1 MEFKVIYKKRNTPG
15 NPGVYIYLDPTNN
28 GLSKNDGLSNND
40 RLSGKIQKL
49 REDMSEL
56 INYERKYLLEEIFN
70 LVDELVL
77 AYKTRSAYR
86 KFSIKKE
93 TKKLI
98 GNLKILLDNASIIVI
113 DDEFD
118 TLLHSKIDGLIR
130 DTYHDGTYED
140 IYDDILSRLE
150 YNIVDFLY
158 AYSRSLKNQGGGSR
172 RRSTQRK
179 RTPRRRKVVQ
189 TRKKRY

>member
-1 MEFKVIYKKRNTPG
+1 M
-15 NPGVYIYLDPTNN
+15 
-28 GLSKNDGLSNND
+28 
-40 RLSGKIQKL
+40 
-49 REDMSEL
+49 
-56 INYERKYLLEEIFN
+56 
-70 LVDELVL
+70 
-77 AYKTRSAYR
+77 AYKTRSASS
-86 KFSIKKE
+86 KFNIKGE

-98 GNLKILLDNASIIVI
+98 ESLKIFLDNASIIVI

-118 TLLHSKIDGLIR
+118 SLLHAKIDGLIR
-130 DTYHDGTYED
+130 DTYHDDTYED

-150 YNIVDFLY
+150 HNIVDFLY

-179 RTPRRRKVVQ
+179 RTLRRRKVVQ